1 MISTEVVE
9 FPGGPLPLNS
19 PFYVYRPPQEELVCQ
34 EVEKPG
40 SAIRIQAPRKMGKS
54 SLLTRLLAHAKA
66 QGYGVAHIDF
76 QEVDR
81 AAFGSLDKLLRW
93 LCANVSRRLRLPPQ
107 LDDYWDEEVGSKV
120 SCTIYFEEYLLEQID
135 RPIVLA
141 LNEVNLI
148 FEHSEIAQEFFP
160 LLRYWYEQAKHV
172 DAFQKLRLV
181 IVHSTEVYVPLKINQ
196 SPFNVGLPIRLA
208 DFNLAQAHEL
218 ADRYGLTWDEGE
230 LRSPIDELLKMVGG
244 NPYRLG
250 LAFYYLRRGELTLDQ
265 LLKTAPTS
273 AGIYSAHL
281 QDLLIALQQEAP
293 LKEALWQAIAAGDG
307 VAIDPVSAYKLN
319 SLGLVSF
326 TNQGVTL
333 SCELY
338 RLYFQS
344 QLFVETLSYSAR
356 LQELKEENQR
366 LKYLVDIDSLTQ
378 LANRR
383 SLDRYLAINWQQSAG
398 MGTSLALILLDVDD
412 FKAYNDTY
420 GHPAGDRCLRQIA
433 GVIHSHQRSPDL
445 VARYGGEEF
454 AIVLP
459 QTNAKEATEL
469 AEKMRVA
476 IKSLA
481 IPHENSKTGQGIV
494 TVSIGVACVVSCL
507 GSDCSVLL
515 LAADKALYHS
525 KHQGRDL
532 VTLSEAIATSL

>member
-1 MISTEVVE
+1 M
-9 FPGGPLPLNS
+9 
-19 PFYVYRPPQEELVCQ
+19 
-34 EVEKPG
+34 
-40 SAIRIQAPRKMGKS
+40 
-54 SLLTRLLAHAKA
+54 
-66 QGYGVAHIDF
+66 
-76 QEVDR
+76 
-81 AAFGSLDKLLRW
+81 
-93 LCANVSRRLRLPPQ
+93 
-107 LDDYWDEEVGSKV
+107 
-120 SCTIYFEEYLLEQID
+120 
-135 RPIVLA
+135 
-141 LNEVNLI
+141 
-148 FEHSEIAQEFFP
+148 
-160 LLRYWYEQAKHV
+160 
-172 DAFQKLRLV
+172 
-181 IVHSTEVYVPLKINQ
+181 
-196 SPFNVGLPIRLA
+196 
-208 DFNLAQAHEL
+208 
-218 ADRYGLTWDEGE
+218 
-230 LRSPIDELLKMVGG
+230 
-244 NPYRLG
+244 
-250 LAFYYLRRGELTLDQ
+250 
-265 LLKTAPTS
+265 
-273 AGIYSAHL
+273 
-281 QDLLIALQQEAP
+281 
-293 LKEALWQAIAAGDG
+293 
-307 VAIDPVSAYKLN
+307 
-319 SLGLVSF
+319 
-326 TNQGVTL
+326 
-333 SCELY
+333 
-338 RLYFQS
+338 
-344 QLFVETLSYSAR
+344 
-356 LQELKEENQR
+356 
-366 LKYLVDIDSLTQ
+366 DIDSLTQ